1 MQPTPSMS
9 SSMVVAPPSLAV
21 RAHTPTAWFLATVGN
36 SSAVNRYTVAKAA
49 AAACNS
55 IIELQT
61 NHRQSFHNHREG
73 PY

>member
-1 MQPTPSMS
+1 MS

-49 AAACNS
+49 AAAGIS
-55 IIELQT
+55 IRAANEPSAKWGRWVKKLPLE
-61 NHRQSFHNHREG
+61 H
-73 PY
+73 

>member
-1 MQPTPSMS
+1 MS

-49 AAACNS
+49 AAACVS
-55 IIELQT
+55 IRAANEPSAKFS
-61 NHRQSFHNHREG
+61 QSRKRTLIVPSPG
-73 PY
+73 